1 MMKLDSCKKKQLY
14 EYSFIKFMLKNI
26 QKPIR
31 WVWQEKYWNIH
42 DRQNEVNYFMNDDIE
57 RRNEPYNA
65 KKRKHLNPPLR

>member
-26 QKPIR
+26 QKPIT
-31 WVWQEKYWNIH
+31 WVKQKNIEIVMK
-42 DRQNEVNYFMNDDIE
+42 DGNEVNYFVDDDIE

-65 KKRKHLNPPLR
+65 KKRKHPNPL